1 MVDETPEIRVA
12 LDEKDFRALVN
23 GEIVAVEG
31 FDFRGIT
38 LDIKMILKDI
48 GWDRMAMAIRDAIE
62 GHAVDGPGTNTTD
75 TDTDTPVGTPEGGS
89 DAPQDAGEDRASEE
103 SR

>member
-1 MVDETPEIRVA
+1 VVDETPEIRVA
-12 LDEKDFRALVN
+12 LDEKDFRGLVN
-23 GEIVAVEG
+23 GEIVSVEG
-31 FDFRGIT
+31 FDFRGIK

-62 GHAVDGPGTNTTD
+62 GHAVDGSETDTTD
-75 TDTDTPVGTPEGGS
+75 TETPVGPPEGGS
-89 DAPQDAGEDRASEE
+89 DAPQDAGEDRASEA

>member
-1 MVDETPEIRVA
+1 MPPDETPEIRVA

-23 GEIVAVEG
+23 GEIVAVDG
-31 FDFRGIT
+31 FDFRGIK

-48 GWDRMAMAIRDAIE
+48 GWDRMAMAVRDAIE
-62 GHAVDGPGTNTTD
+62 GHAVDGSGTD
-75 TDTDTPVGTPEGGS
+75 TTEDKVGTPEGRS
-89 DAPQDAGEDRASEE
+89 VPSQAEGEDHEAEE

>member
-1 MVDETPEIRVA
+1 MADETPEIRVA

-23 GEIVAVEG
+23 GEIVGVDG
-31 FDFRGIT
+31 FDFRGIK

-48 GWDRMAMAIRDAIE
+48 GWDRMTMAIRDAIE

-75 TDTDTPVGTPEGGS
+75 TDTESPVGPPEGGPVP
-89 DAPQDAGEDRASEE
+89 PQDASEDRAPEA